1 LEGTNNY
8 KTRVKFLAPNEWTRD
23 QNNKDSS
30 IQHKHPKLLA
40 PNKSTH
46 NFHHPIKG
54 PKTKKEK
61 LLAPNKTTRELEV
74 STQRFH
80 APRRTTKVKL

>member
-8 KTRVKFLAPNEWTRD
+8 KTRVKFLAPNERTRD

-40 PNKSTH
+40 PNKR
-46 NFHHPIKG
+46 
-54 PKTKKEK
+54 
-61 LLAPNKTTRELEV
+61 TRELEV
-74 STQRFH
+74 STQNFH
-80 APRRTTKVKL
+80 ALRRTTKVKL